1 MKTLIAVLA
10 LTASVSTF
18 ARSPIRTWE
27 GTSRAWNGSGNTAG
41 LLIQGE
47 AAQVVFEKLS
57 ATTQT
62 SKREGSLET
71 TVRVGRDLKCTRVSA
86 FILNYSC
93 ELKIDETGAVGN

>member
-27 GTSRAWNGSGNTAG
+27 GTSRAWNASGNTAG

-47 AAQVVFEKLS
+47 AARVVFEKLS
-57 ATTQT
+57 AATQT

-71 TVRVGRDLKCTRVSA
+71 TVRVGRDLKCSRVSA
-86 FILNYSC
+86 FVLNYSC